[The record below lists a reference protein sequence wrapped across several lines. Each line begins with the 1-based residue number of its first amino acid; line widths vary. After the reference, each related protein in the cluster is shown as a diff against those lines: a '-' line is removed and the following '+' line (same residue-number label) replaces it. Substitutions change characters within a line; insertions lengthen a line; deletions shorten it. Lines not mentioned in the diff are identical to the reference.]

1 MKTATSLSSLGL
13 ILFLFI
19 SVNTLSSQAVSASLA
34 PQQSTGVGGIQH
46 VIIIMMENE
55 EYSSV
60 IGSKNA
66 PYENQLAK
74 NYALATDFHAVK
86 HPSLPNYIALTA
98 GSTLWFTSDCSPL
111 QCRTSSTSIFNLLD
125 SKGATWKSYAE
136 SMPKPCDI
144 VASFGKFYAKH
155 VPALYYTYVT
165 KDASY
170 CDSHVV
176 PLGSVS
182 TQSGRFYTDMKSGDF
197 PNYAFV
203 TPNICD
209 DAHSCPLSVGDK
221 WLSEFIPQIQKSPIY
236 SSTVIF
242 LLYDEGAV
250 SDVSGGGGHIV
261 CLVVGPSGIVARTH
275 SNTPYND
282 YSVQAT
288 IESIY
293 GLGNLGRHDEGA
305 SLMST
310 LFTVTI

>member
-1 MKTATSLSSLGL
+1 
-13 ILFLFI
+13 
-19 SVNTLSSQAVSASLA
+19 
-34 PQQSTGVGGIQH
+34 
-46 VIIIMMENE
+46 MMENE

-74 NYALATDFHAVK
+74 NYALATNFHAVK

-98 GSTLWFTSDCSPL
+98 GSTLTFTSDCSPL
-111 QCRTSSTSIFNLLD
+111 QCKTSSTSIFNLLD
-125 SKGATWKSYAE
+125 SKGVTWKSYAE

-144 VASFGKFYAKH
+144 VASSGKFYAKH

-165 KDASY
+165 KNASY

-182 TQSGRFYTDMKSGDF
+182 TQSGQFYTDLKSGKF
-197 PNYAFV
+197 PGYAFV

-209 DAHSCPLSVGDK
+209 DAHSCSLSVGDK
-221 WLSEFIPQIQKSPIY
+221 WLSNFIPQIQKSSIY

-242 LLYDEGAV
+242 VLYDEG
-250 SDVSGGGGHIV
+250 STNDVSGGGGHVV
-261 CLVVGPSGIVARTH
+261 CLAVGPSGIVARTH
-275 SNTPYND
+275 SSTSYND
-282 YSVQAT
+282 YSVLAT

-293 GLGNLGRHDEGA
+293 SLGNLGRHDKGA

-310 LFTVTI
+310 LFAVAI